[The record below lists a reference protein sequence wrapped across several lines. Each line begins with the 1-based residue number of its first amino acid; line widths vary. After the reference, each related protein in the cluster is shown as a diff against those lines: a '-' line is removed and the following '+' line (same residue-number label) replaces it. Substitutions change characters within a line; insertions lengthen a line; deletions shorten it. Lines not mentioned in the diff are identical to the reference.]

1 MRHGVGAHGHI
12 DNRLHD
18 RVSAYFISQNMAFGS
33 LDRSPPPLF
42 KQGISALSKMI
53 VMSSLSVLL
62 MASDREWA
70 VSQTV
75 RQVVSVM
82 LFPIQWALD
91 QPGRAWSWTA
101 DHFSSLEA
109 TQQQLE
115 ALQRE
120 LLAERTK
127 AQFGTLL
134 AQENAQLRRL
144 LDLQQSGSLPDLMVV
159 DVSYESPDPFAT
171 RLVLLKG
178 TQHRIASGAA
188 VMDAHGVVGQ
198 VTQVYPLSSELTLL
212 TSSGQ
217 LTPVLNARTGQHG
230 LLKGT
235 GDWSLAPLQLEFVDS
250 ATDIR
255 MDDMLITSGID
266 GIYPVGVPVAKI
278 TQVGAPSAT
287 SFRWIGAHPM
297 AQVRSLRQ
305 VLVRRAQE
313 STP

>member
-1 MRHGVGAHGHI
+1 
-12 DNRLHD
+12 
-18 RVSAYFISQNMAFGS
+18 MALGS

-82 LFPIQWALD
+82 LFPIQWTFD
-91 QPGRAWSWTA
+91 QPGRAWSWA
-101 DHFSSLEA
+101 AHHFSSLEA

-115 ALQRE
+115 VLQRE

-144 LDLQQSGSLPDLMVV
+144 LDLQQSGNLPDLMVV

-198 VTQVYPLSSELTLL
+198 ITQVYPLSSELTLL

-235 GDWSLAPLQLEFVDS
+235 GHWSLAPLQLEFVDS

-305 VLVRRAQE
+305 VLVQRAQG

>member
-1 MRHGVGAHGHI
+1 
-12 DNRLHD
+12 
-18 RVSAYFISQNMAFGS
+18 MAIGS

-42 KQGISALSKMI
+42 KQGISALSKML
-53 VMSSLSVLL
+53 VLSSLSVLL

-70 VSQTV
+70 VSHTV
-75 RQVVSVM
+75 RQVVSVV
-82 LFPIQWALD
+82 LFPVQWTLD
-91 QPGRAWSWTA
+91 QPGRAWSWAA
-101 DHFSSLEA
+101 DHFNSLEA
-109 TQQQLE
+109 MQQQLDT
-115 ALQRE
+115 LQRE

-159 DVSYESPDPFAT
+159 DVSYEAPDPFAT

-178 TQHRIASGAA
+178 TQQRVASGAA

-198 VTQVYPLSSELTLL
+198 VTQVYPFSAELTLL

-235 GDWSLAPLQLEFVDS
+235 GEWGTAPLQLEFVDS
-250 ATDIR
+250 ATDVR
-255 MDDMLITSGID
+255 MDDVLITSGID
-266 GIYPVGVPVAKI
+266 GVYPVGVPVAKV
-278 TQVGAPSAT
+278 TKVGAPSAT
-287 SFRWIGAHPM
+287 SFRWVGAHPM

-305 VLVRRAQE
+305 VLVQRSKE
-313 STP
+313 TSP